1 MIFQVNKMTESSSFS
16 SLLALVDSHLSKTSI
31 QEQPEGTSHSLSDHI
46 KIPQF
51 NNHNSAQS
59 DTKLSFSP
67 GQRIGIPTFNFS
79 TTPVNINHVL
89 AEQVSNMLK
98 AKELKRQQAEEEQR
112 LVEETRKL
120 KLQEDSCVI
129 DLMQALQT
137 PYKPEP
143 VKKTLSC
150 ASSVES
156 LFDPN
161 FLDCDEEIAPMKTPE
176 PLLPC
181 TMDMS
186 YILHQK
192 IRRGKCSNFGK
203 VLTARLRPVA
213 APYLKEI
220 VKSDI
225 VRFKFD
231 TPSPCDLIKEKLRK
245 PSSYNTYNFNIF
257 DMI

>member
-1 MIFQVNKMTESSSFS
+1 MRQVIKMTESSSFS

-46 KIPQF
+46 QIPKLS
-51 NNHNSAQS
+51 NHNGAQS

-79 TTPVNINHVL
+79 TSPVNINNVL

-98 AKELKRQQAEEEQR
+98 AKELKRQQVEEELR

-120 KLQEDSCVI
+120 KLQEDSGVI

-137 PYKPEP
+137 PFKPEP
-143 VKKTLSC
+143 VKKNLSS
-150 ASSVES
+150 ASSTDS

-161 FLDCDEEIAPMKTPE
+161 FLDCNEEIAPMKTPE
-176 PLLPC
+176 PLLSC
-181 TMDMS
+181 TTDMS
-186 YILHQK
+186 YILQQK
-192 IRRGKCSNFGK
+192 IKRGKCSNFGK
-203 VLTARLRPVA
+203 VLTSRVRPVA

-220 VKSDI
+220 VRSNI
-225 VRFKFD
+225 IRFKFD

-245 PSSYNTYNFNIF
+245 PTTYNTYNFNIF
-257 DMI
+257 EMI